1 MVVTKT
7 LHREEWTRKESIPC
21 LFQWTFPLRKVCGKS
36 CAKNWTKIRTKLF
49 FELFSEEQFLE
60 DDDDHDDNVEDQ
72 DDDHD
77 EDYDDH
83 HHIGP
88 ISDSI
93 SGLSLVFFRI

>member
-1 MVVTKT
+1 M
-7 LHREEWTRKESIPC
+7 
-21 LFQWTFPLRKVCGKS
+21 
-36 CAKNWTKIRTKLF
+36 
-49 FELFSEEQFLE
+49 E

-72 DDDHD
+72 DDDHDDDHD

-93 SGLSLVFFRI
+93 SGLSLGLQAN

>member
-1 MVVTKT
+1 M
-7 LHREEWTRKESIPC
+7 
-21 LFQWTFPLRKVCGKS
+21 
-36 CAKNWTKIRTKLF
+36 
-49 FELFSEEQFLE
+49 E

-72 DDDHD
+72 DDDHDDDHD

-93 SGLSLVFFRI
+93 TGLSLGLQAN